1 MRKRWIYVDGEAIEV
16 GEYQPTPLHH
26 VMPDIQPYQ
35 SMIDGSMIT
44 SRSRHREHLQA
55 HGCIE
60 VGNEKMETK
69 VAPVKDSR
77 REVLRA
83 QLANMTH
90 ADANKMLN
98 KLRDDAR
105 FTRNPHRER

>member
-1 MRKRWIYVDGEAIEV
+1 MRKTYVYVDGELVEKGSDEHLNKIY
-16 GEYQPTPLHH
+16 GPY
-26 VMPDIQPYQ
+26 VMPDIAPYQ

-44 SRSRHREHLQA
+44 SRSIHRDHLRQ

-69 VAPVKDSR
+69 LPPPKDTR
-77 REVLRA
+77 REVMQA

-90 ADANKMLN
+90 KEANKILSEIRR
-98 KLRDDAR
+98 K
-105 FTRNPHRER
+105 FT

>member
-1 MRKRWIYVDGEAIEV
+1 MRKTYVYVDGKLVEKGSDEHLNKV
-16 GEYQPTPLHH
+16 YGPF
-26 VMPDIQPYQ
+26 VMNDIQPYK

-69 VAPVKDSR
+69 IPEFKSER
-77 REVLRA
+77 KEVLRQ

-90 ADANKMLN
+90 KEANKILTEIRR
-98 KLRDDAR
+98 K
-105 FTRNPHRER
+105 FT

>member
-1 MRKRWIYVDGEAIEV
+1 MRKRWIYIDGEAIEV
-16 GEYQPTPLHH
+16 SEYQPTAVHH

-60 VGNEKMETK
+60 VGNEKMQTK
-69 VAPVKDSR
+69 VAPIKSERKDI
-77 REVLRA
+77 LRA

-90 ADANKMLN
+90 AEANKVLN

-105 FTRNPHRER
+105 FHNPHRER

>member
-1 MRKRWIYVDGEAIEV
+1 VYINGEAIEK
-16 GEYQPTPLHH
+16 GEYDAEPAAHY
-26 VMPDIQPYQ
+26 VMNDIQPYK

-60 VGNEKMETK
+60 VGNEKMQNRTP
-69 VAPVKDSR
+69 APVESQR
-77 REVLRA
+77 RDILR
-83 QLANMTH
+83 QQVGNMTH
-90 ADANKMLN
+90 KEANKILS

-105 FTRNPHRER
+105 FTRR

>member
-1 MRKRWIYVDGEAIEV
+1 MTRRSWVYINGEAIEK
-16 GEYQPTPLHH
+16 GEYDAEPAAHY
-26 VMPDIQPYQ
+26 VMNDIQPYQ

-60 VGNEKMETK
+60 VGNEKMQNRAP
-69 VAPVKDSR
+69 APVESQR
-77 REVLRA
+77 RDILR
-83 QLANMTH
+83 QQVGNMTH
-90 ADANKMLN
+90 KEANRILS

-105 FTRNPHRER
+105 FTRR

>member
-1 MRKRWIYVDGEAIEV
+1 MRKTYVYVDGKLVEKGSQEHYESL
-16 GEYQPTPLHH
+16 GPM
-26 VMPDIQPYQ
+26 VMPDIQPYK

-44 SRSRHREHLQA
+44 SRSVHRDHLRQ

-69 VAPVKDSR
+69 LPPPKDTR
-77 REVLRA
+77 KEVMRA

-90 ADANKMLN
+90 KDAQKILTQ
-98 KLRDDAR
+98 LRR
-105 FTRNPHRER
+105 KFT

>member
-1 MRKRWIYVDGEAIEV
+1 MKTTWVYIDGVAHER
-16 GEYQPTPLHH
+16 QPSEPQGG
-26 VMPDIQPYQ
+26 VMVMGDIQPYQ

-44 SRSRHREHLQA
+44 SRSTHRDHLRA

-60 VGNEKMETK
+60 VGNEKMANT
-69 VAPVKDSR
+69 PPPQIDTR
-77 REVLRA
+77 REILRE

-90 ADANKMLN
+90 DQANKILA

-105 FTRNPHRER
+105 FTNHPHREK

>member
-1 MRKRWIYVDGEAIEV
+1 MKKTYIYVNGELVEK
-16 GEYQPTPLHH
+16 GSKEHCDSFM
-26 VMPDIQPYQ
+26 VMPDISPYK

-44 SRSRHREHLQA
+44 SRSVHRDHLRQ

-69 VAPVKDSR
+69 LPPPIDTR
-77 REVLRA
+77 REVMRQ

-90 ADANKMLN
+90 KQANQVLN
-98 KLRDDAR
+98 EIRRK
-105 FTRNPHRER
+105 FT

>member
-1 MRKRWIYVDGEAIEV
+1 MKKTYIYVNEELVEKGSKEHQESL
-16 GEYQPTPLHH
+16 GPM
-26 VMPDIQPYQ
+26 VMPDISPYK

-44 SRSRHREHLQA
+44 SRSVHRDHLRE

-69 VAPVKDSR
+69 LPPPIDTR
-77 REVLRA
+77 REVMRQ

-90 ADANKMLN
+90 KQANQVLN
-98 KLRDDAR
+98 EIRRK
-105 FTRNPHRER
+105 FT

>member
-1 MRKRWIYVDGEAIEV
+1 MRKTYVYVDGKLVEKGSQEHYESL
-16 GEYQPTPLHH
+16 GPM
-26 VMPDIQPYQ
+26 VMLDIQPYK

-44 SRSRHREHLQA
+44 SRSVHRDHLRQ

-69 VAPVKDSR
+69 LPPPKDTR
-77 REVLRA
+77 KEVMRA

-90 ADANKMLN
+90 KDAQKILTQ
-98 KLRDDAR
+98 LRR
-105 FTRNPHRER
+105 KFT

>member
-1 MRKRWIYVDGEAIEV
+1 MKKTYIYVNGELVEK
-16 GEYQPTPLHH
+16 GSKEHYDSFM
-26 VMPDIQPYQ
+26 VMPDISPYK

-44 SRSRHREHLQA
+44 SRSVHRDHLRE

-69 VAPVKDSR
+69 LPPPIDTR
-77 REVLRA
+77 REVMRQ

-90 ADANKMLN
+90 KQANQILSQ
-98 KLRDDAR
+98 LRR
-105 FTRNPHRER
+105 KFT

>member
-1 MRKRWIYVDGEAIEV
+1 MKKTYIYVNGELVEK
-16 GEYQPTPLHH
+16 GSKEHYDSFM
-26 VMPDIQPYQ
+26 VMPDIQPYK

-44 SRSRHREHLQA
+44 SRSVHRDHLRQ

-69 VAPVKDSR
+69 LPPPIDTRK
-77 REVLRA
+77 EVMRQ

-90 ADANKMLN
+90 KQANQVLSQ
-98 KLRDDAR
+98 LRR
-105 FTRNPHRER
+105 KFT

>member
-1 MRKRWIYVDGEAIEV
+1 MRKTYVYVNGELVEK
-16 GEYQPTPLHH
+16 GSKEHYESLGPM
-26 VMPDIQPYQ
+26 VMPDIQPYK

-44 SRSRHREHLQA
+44 SRSVHRDHLRQ

-69 VAPVKDSR
+69 YQPISSESR
-77 REVLRA
+77 RDVMRQ

-90 ADANKMLN
+90 KQANQIISQ
-98 KLRDDAR
+98 LRR
-105 FTRNPHRER
+105 KFT